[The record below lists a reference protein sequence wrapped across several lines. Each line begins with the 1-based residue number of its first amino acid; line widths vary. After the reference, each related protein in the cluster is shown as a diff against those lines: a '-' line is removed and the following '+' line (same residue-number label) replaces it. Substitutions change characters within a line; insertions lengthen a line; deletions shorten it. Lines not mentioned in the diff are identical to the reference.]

1 MSLRIIVVTPEKAV
15 LDEAADSV
23 VLPMFDGERGVLT
36 GHAAFVGQLAP
47 GELKITTGTTV
58 KRFYIDSGFV
68 QVANNTVNV
77 LTAKSLASDKV
88 TADVVAKARTEA
100 EALPSTTAIERENR
114 TKALAR
120 VSGMA
125 KVASAA

>member
-1 MSLRIIVVTPEKAV
+1 MSLKIIVVTPEKAV
-15 LDEAADSV
+15 LDEMADSV
-23 VLPMFDGERGVLT
+23 VLPMFDGERGILT
-36 GHAAFVGQLAP
+36 GHSAFVGQLAP
-47 GELKITTGTTV
+47 GPLRITTGTTV
-58 KRFYIDSGFV
+58 KRYYIDSGFV

-77 LTAKSLASDKV
+77 LTAKSLPADKV

-100 EALPSTTAIERENR
+100 EALPSTTPVERENR

-125 KVASAA
+125 KLVV